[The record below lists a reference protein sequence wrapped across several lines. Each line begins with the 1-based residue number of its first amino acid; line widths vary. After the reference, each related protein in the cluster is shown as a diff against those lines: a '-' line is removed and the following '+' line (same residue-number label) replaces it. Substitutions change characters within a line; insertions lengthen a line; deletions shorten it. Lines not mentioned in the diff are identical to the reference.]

1 MTEQVIRAIEAAL
14 KRGLRVE
21 LLLDKDGTIK
31 VQTVSRKKLNIG
43 SHALNGGREEL
54 NGADRRNPAGSFFI
68 CKVR

>member
-31 VQTVSRKKLNIG
+31 VQTVSRKKLNIVPTPRMV
-43 SHALNGGREEL
+43 GGK
-54 NGADRRNPAGSFFI
+54 S
-68 CKVR
+68 

>member
-31 VQTVSRKKLNIG
+31 VQTVSRKKLNIV
-43 SHALNGGREEL
+43 HT
-54 NGADRRNPAGSFFI
+54 P
-68 CKVR
+68 

>member
-31 VQTVSRKKLNIG
+31 VQ
-43 SHALNGGREEL
+43 L

>member
-21 LLLDKDGTIK
+21 LLLD
-31 VQTVSRKKLNIG
+31 
-43 SHALNGGREEL
+43 GGREEL

>member
-31 VQTVSRKKLNIG
+31 VQTVSRKNLT
-43 SHALNGGREEL
+43 GGREEL

>member
-31 VQTVSRKKLNIG
+31 VQTVSRKNIV
-43 SHALNGGREEL
+43 
-54 NGADRRNPAGSFFI
+54 PTP
-68 CKVR
+68 

>member
-31 VQTVSRKKLNIG
+31 VQTVSRKKLNIVPTP
-43 SHALNGGREEL
+43 LMVGGK
-54 NGADRRNPAGSFFI
+54 S
-68 CKVR
+68 

>member
-1 MTEQVIRAIEAAL
+1 MTEQVIRPEAAL
-14 KRGLRVE
+14 KQWTAGGVAAV
-21 LLLDKDGTIK
+21 KDGTIK
-31 VQTVSRKKLNIG
+31 DADGTLQETEYC